1 MNSRRPVLGPPLD
14 SLGASG
20 HFGRGVWRFG
30 GSGNS
35 LGSSAESPVAL
46 ASRMLQ
52 PGAVEEDD
60 AAALVADQAGVPEL
74 VGDDGDSASAR
85 AQHLCDQV
93 VRERK
98 LVFVRAV
105 ERLQQP
111 ARKAGLKL
119 VQSIAG
125 GGLLHLPE
133 QGFFVSKDQVPN
145 ALALGDSG
153 LKVRGRDDCGGGR
166 DLDRRAGERMP
177 RPQPGE
183 GTDGTFAPHEST
195 FYDLPIVHDG
205 NKRHHAIK
213 REVDLSDRSL
223 LLLQNRA
230 FCKVTGAQM
239 RSEQGKI
246 ARLKCGQQ
254 PIFAFLEHAN
264 SAAMDLAGTPEIAT
278 KFHARS

>member
-1 MNSRRPVLGPPLD
+1 
-14 SLGASG
+14 
-20 HFGRGVWRFG
+20 
-30 GSGNS
+30 
-35 LGSSAESPVAL
+35 
-46 ASRMLQ
+46 
-52 PGAVEEDD
+52 
-60 AAALVADQAGVPEL
+60 
-74 VGDDGDSASAR
+74 
-85 AQHLCDQV
+85 
-93 VRERK
+93 
-98 LVFVRAV
+98 
-105 ERLQQP
+105 
-111 ARKAGLKL
+111 

-133 QGFFVSKDQVPN
+133 QGFFVSKNQVAN
-145 ALALGDSG
+145 ALAFGDSG
-153 LKVRGRDDCGGGR
+153 LKMRGRDDCGGGR